1 MAAFKR
7 KNAMIEA
14 RTTNWL
20 TTLADAKA
28 APMTAGLR
36 SAQMLEYGSMKLRYY
51 APRGKDE
58 QTPHDQ
64 DELYIVVAG
73 QGVYAIGEA
82 EASLERQA
90 FGAGDVLFAPAGL
103 VHQFENFSDDFATW
117 VVFWGPKGGESNT

>member
-1 MAAFKR
+1 MTQT
-7 KNAMIEA
+7 

-28 APMTAGLR
+28 APITAGLR
-36 SAQMLEYGSMKLRYY
+36 SAQMMEYGSMNLRYY

-73 QGVYAIGEA
+73 QGVFAIGETK
-82 EASLERQA
+82 ASLERQP
-90 FGAGDVLFAPAGL
+90 FRVGDVLFAPAGL
-103 VHQFENFSDDFATW
+103 VHRFENFSDDFATW
-117 VVFWGPKGGESNT
+117 VVFWGPKGGELNT